1 VQHFRFILGTY
12 VDMNAHCIFSDSDSV
27 LHSRNHDLM
36 VGVGTQGTGCREV
49 NDQSNISTIAS
60 VAMQR
65 QAHVSQNGIGSTL
78 SYLVHCGGHVNQPGD
93 RAHRYAMIH
102 GNYDRSV
109 SFAIQN
115 ALQSDRFSDLAH
127 GQNHVETEIK
137 DDGRA
142 MVCKKDQDASFG
154 PADGKAPMIPK

>member
-1 VQHFRFILGTY
+1 
-12 VDMNAHCIFSDSDSV
+12 
-27 LHSRNHDLM
+27 
-36 VGVGTQGTGCREV
+36 
-49 NDQSNISTIAS
+49 
-60 VAMQR
+60 
-65 QAHVSQNGIGSTL
+65 
-78 SYLVHCGGHVNQPGD
+78 
-93 RAHRYAMIH
+93 MIH

-142 MVCKKDQDASFG
+142 ML
-154 PADGKAPMIPK
+154 